1 MKRTDDFRKN
11 TIKKL
16 LITLI
21 NTNLSRKGII
31 SVVDNHVKKLMLSQ
45 ENDTAFHKEKFAQY
59 CFFKNSLRMFGK
71 RMDENL
77 LAKSVQKKL
86 VGNLVN
92 NIFLNGQETREDAYE
107 KEGRSI
113 PAFLVISPT
122 KRCNLHCIGCYA
134 SSDSAHSPKLDW
146 NTFDRIL
153 TEKTKLWNSYFTVI
167 SGGEP
172 FLWQDDGK
180 DLFDMLERHNDQF
193 FLIYT
198 NGTLIN
204 KKNAERLAELGNVTP
219 AISVEGFEKETD
231 ERRGKGV
238 HKKILEAFSHL
249 REAGVLF
256 GISVTATRKNA
267 EIIVSDKFIDFYFEK
282 QKASYGWLFQYM
294 PIGRDIDFEYL
305 ITPQQRVSLYRKGK
319 IINEEYGYD
328 YMDFWNNGY
337 LSTGCIS
344 AGRRGGYLY
353 IDWNGNVTPCVFV
366 PYSPVNINDVY
377 KNGGNL
383 NDVLEKPFFKDIRE
397 WQKSYG
403 YLKKKEEAGNRIMP
417 CIIRDHHEDFYNI
430 IKKYT
435 VKPIDKP
442 AKEALQS
449 GAYHKHLIEYDK
461 EIAKLLDKEWEND
474 FVKPELEL
482 MKHSPKSFG

>member
-11 TIKKL
+11 AIIKL
-16 LITLI
+16 LISLTQ
-21 NTNLSRKGII
+21 TNLPRKGII
-31 SVVDNHVKKLMLSQ
+31 SMVDNHVKKIMLDK
-45 ENDTAFHKEKFAQY
+45 EDKNTFYKEKYAQY
-59 CFFKNSLRMFGK
+59 CFFKNSLRTISK

-77 LAKSVQKKL
+77 FAKSVQKKL
-86 VGNLVN
+86 IENLVN
-92 NIFLNGQETREDAYE
+92 NIFLNGQETRIKAYE

-113 PAFLVISPT
+113 PAFLVISPG
-122 KRCNLHCIGCYA
+122 KRCNLHCVGCYA
-134 SSDSAHSPKLDW
+134 SSDSKLSPKLDW
-146 NTFDRIL
+146 DTFDRIL

-172 FLWQDDGK
+172 FLWK
-180 DLFDMLERHNDQF
+180 DNGRNLFDMLERHNNQF

-204 KKNAERLAELGNVTP
+204 EKNAKRLAELGNVTP

-238 HKKILEAFSHL
+238 YKKILEAFSYL

-267 EIIVSDKFIDFYFEK
+267 EIIVSDEFIDFYFEK

-305 ITPQQRVSLYRKGK
+305 ITPQQRVSLYRRGK
-319 IINEEYGYD
+319 IINEELGYN
-328 YMDFWNNGY
+328 YLDFWNNGY

-353 IDWNGNVTPCVFV
+353 IDWNGNVAPCVFV
-366 PYSPVNINDVY
+366 PYSPVNINEVY
-377 KNGGNL
+377 RNGGNL
-383 NDVLEKPFFKDIRE
+383 NDILEAPFFKDIRE
-397 WQKSYG
+397 WQKKYG
-403 YLKKKEEAGNRIMP
+403 YLKKKEETGNRIMP
-417 CIIRDHHEDFYNI
+417 CIIRDHHKDFYNI
-430 IKKYT
+430 IKKHT

-449 GAYHKHLIEYDK
+449 DVYHKQLIEYDK
-461 EIAKLLDKEWEND
+461 ELAKLLDKEWEKD
-474 FVKPELEL
+474 FVKPEMEL
-482 MKHSPKSFG
+482 IKHSSR

>member
-1 MKRTDDFRKN
+1 MK
-11 TIKKL
+11 KKVELQKGITEL
-16 LITLI
+16 LAMLI
-21 NTNLSRKGII
+21 NNNLLRNKLIPII
-31 SVVDNHVKKLMLSQ
+31 DNKVKKFMLSK
-45 ENDTAFHKEKFAQY
+45 EDESYFHKERNAQY
-59 CFFKNSLRMFGK
+59 CFIKNLLRTVGK
-71 RMDENL
+71 RIDEKIVSKN
-77 LAKSVQKKL
+77 VQKKL

-92 NIFLNGQETREDAYE
+92 NIFFNGQQTRDEAYE

-113 PAFLVISPT
+113 PSFLVISPT
-122 KRCNLHCIGCYA
+122 KKCNLHCIGCYA
-134 SSDSAHSPKLDW
+134 SSDSVHSPSLDW

-172 FLWQDDGK
+172 FLWQDNGK
-180 DLFDMLERHNDQF
+180 NLFDMLERHNDQF

-204 KKNAERLAELGNVTP
+204 KKNAERLAELGNVTL

-238 HKKILEAFSHL
+238 HKKILEVFANL

-267 EIIVSDKFIDFYFEK
+267 ELIVSDEFIDFYFEK

-294 PIGRDIDFEYL
+294 PIGRDIDLEYL
-305 ITPQQRVSLYRKGK
+305 ITPQQRVSLYKKGK
-319 IINEEYGYD
+319 IINEELGYD
-328 YMDFWNNGY
+328 YLDFWNNGY
-337 LSTGCIS
+337 LSKGCIS
-344 AGRRGGYLY
+344 AGRKDGYLY

-366 PYSPVNINDVY
+366 PYSPVNINEVY
-377 KNGGNL
+377 KNGGSL
-383 NDVLEKPFFKDIRE
+383 NDALDKPFFKDIRD

-403 YLKKKEEAGNRIMP
+403 YMKKKKEAGNRIMP
-417 CIIRDHHEDFYNI
+417 CIIRDHYEIFKNI
-430 IKKYT
+430 IKRHPA
-435 VKPIDKP
+435 KPIDEP

-449 GAYHKHLIEYDK
+449 DVYHKKMIKYDK
-461 EIAKLLDKEWEND
+461 EIAKLLDVEWEKD
-474 FVKPELEL
+474 FVKPDLE
-482 MKHSPKSFG
+482 MIEHSHK